1 MAVYNREYFIV
12 CTSGAWKGALPG
24 WMPRAGP
31 SFVAH
36 GCDHKDRFVAERGG
50 QCWDE
55 SDKVVVRSLKAVA
68 KNDKKMWWVVGS
80 VLVDG
85 DVTCGH
91 LGTRV
96 QFSSTSFSP

>member
-1 MAVYNREYFIV
+1 
-12 CTSGAWKGALPG
+12 
-24 WMPRAGP
+24 
-31 SFVAH
+31 
-36 GCDHKDRFVAERGG
+36 
-50 QCWDE
+50 
-55 SDKVVVRSLKAVA
+55 LKAVA